1 MSTPVTQSCC
11 LYTQCLLK
19 PFRKNAFIF
28 GFLQQEYMTASDS
41 LLTSMNLNACGFNA
55 YTQVRGFFTHGPQS
69 EKDSHPLEKFQLA
82 TSLTSTTKTDSMN
95 QLVRPH

>member
-1 MSTPVTQSCC
+1 MISMSTPVTQSCC
-11 LYTQCLLK
+11 LYTQSLLK

-55 YTQVRGFFTHGPQS
+55 YTVHS
-69 EKDSHPLEKFQLA
+69 LKKKHPLELPTGHIPEIQLKQIPW
-82 TSLTSTTKTDSMN
+82 TNL
-95 QLVRPH
+95 